1 MLKVS
6 TMSSM
11 VSQDLRVAARFAA
24 ECGLDG
30 LDLDRVWEQSIE
42 LVAASGELDQLTRVL
57 GEQRTQIFCL
67 ATNLFRCWLDSEAA
81 FQEHLHQLEA
91 CLRLAET
98 LRSQNGAP
106 LVRCYA
112 FFRNGELE
120 DHWSCLL
127 ERFEA
132 TARLA
137 AQYGLVLGVQNDART
152 FLGTGREVTRLV
164 ETINSEHL
172 KAVWDPCA
180 SVFDVDRPEI
190 PYPDGYR
197 CLRQHIVHVV
207 LRDVDRRK
215 FYGSLRE
222 VELGEGL
229 IDHRRQVLA
238 LMADG
243 YRGTVSLATMWRPG
257 MAWDRSPDMA
267 DFTEAGGQQAVRLCL
282 DNLRAMMAASKTD
295 HSTPKQ
301 GDDESG
307 LLSTDLS
314 ERIER
319 KSHMRGI

>member
-1 MLKVS
+1 VLKVS
-6 TMSSM
+6 AMSSM
-11 VSQDLRVAARFAA
+11 VSQDLRVAVRFAA
-24 ECGLDG
+24 ERGLDG
-30 LDLDRVWEQSIE
+30 LDLDRVWEQPIE
-42 LVAASGELDQLTRVL
+42 LIAASGEVDPLHRVL
-57 GEQRTQIFCL
+57 GEDRTQIFCL

-81 FQEHLHQLEA
+81 FQEHLSRLEA

-98 LRSQNGAP
+98 LRSQDGAP

-112 FFRNGELE
+112 FFRSGEME
-120 DHWSCLL
+120 DHWSHLL

-132 TARLA
+132 AVGLA
-137 AQYGLVLGVQNDART
+137 VRYGLILGIQNDAQT
-152 FLGTGREVTRLV
+152 FLGTGREVARLV
-164 ETINSEHL
+164 ETINNEHL

-180 SVFDVDRPEI
+180 AVFDVDRPEI

-197 CLRQHIVHVV
+197 CLRPHIVHVV

-229 IDHRRQVLA
+229 IDHRRQVSA

-243 YRGTVSLATMWRPG
+243 YRGAVSLATMWRPG

-282 DNLRAMMAASKTD
+282 DNLRAMMGREQNRS
-295 HSTPKQ
+295 
-301 GDDESG
+301 
-307 LLSTDLS
+307 
-314 ERIER
+314 
-319 KSHMRGI
+319 